1 MEKSKWIQLV
11 NSLYTLM
18 TLALLALIVN
28 YFGNFVVVPQSV
40 IVVVLVIS
48 AILFFLRMYLRF
60 SRRI

>member
-28 YFGNFVVVPQSV
+28 YFGNFVVIPQS
-40 IVVVLVIS
+40 IIIVVLVIS
-48 AILFFLRMYLRF
+48 AILFFLLFYLRF

>member
-28 YFGNFVVVPQSV
+28 YFGNFVLVPQSV

>member
-28 YFGNFVVVPQSV
+28 YFGNFVVVPQSI

-48 AILFFLRMYLRF
+48 AILFFIRMYLRF

>member
-28 YFGNFVVVPQSV
+28 YFGNFVMVPQSV

>member
-11 NSLYTLM
+11 NSLYTLI

-28 YFGNFVVVPQSV
+28 YFGNFVLVPQSV

>member
-28 YFGNFVVVPQSV
+28 YFGNFVVIPQS
-40 IVVVLVIS
+40 IIIVVLVIS

>member
-28 YFGNFVVVPQSV
+28 YFGNFVVVPQS
-40 IVVVLVIS
+40 IIIVVLVIS